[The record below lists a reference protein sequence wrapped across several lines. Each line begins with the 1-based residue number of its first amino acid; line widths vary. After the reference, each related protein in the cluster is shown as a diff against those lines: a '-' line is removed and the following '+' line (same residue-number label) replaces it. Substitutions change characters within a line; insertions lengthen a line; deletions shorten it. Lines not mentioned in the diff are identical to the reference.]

1 MPKFTIASGLPD
13 LPSGLTDKEAGTVIP
28 LYRAIN
34 SVAQQLSLQTGNVQ
48 YSQGELTNIDQ
59 LIGLTDSK
67 EMQIYPKALEVIG
80 YGNLVTLSLSA
91 GKLCMMKATA
101 SDVTKPAHGIC
112 IAPEGVA
119 NGAYGTVLFLRGR
132 TGAVSGTSVG
142 TRYYLSTAG
151 TMQTARPVAPAVL
164 TQHVAIG
171 FGSAGIYLDI
181 QPPRKLNYGVFL
193 QTAPVTAPA
202 INTAYTV
209 PFNTVSLSSGVALGT
224 PASRVAVADQGVYN
238 FQFSAQ
244 LDKLLGGIGTYD
256 FWPRINGGDVANSN
270 GRVKLKDNDSET
282 VAAWNYVF
290 NLNAG
295 DYFELAWAVDDTNCR
310 LEAYAAAAPHP
321 ATPSVILTV
330 TDIA

>member
-13 LPSGLTDKEAGTVIP
+13 LPSGLTDKEAGTVTP

-48 YSQGELTNIDQ
+48 YSQGELANIDQ
-59 LIGLTDSK
+59 LVGLTDGK
-67 EMQIYPKALEVIG
+67 EMQIYPKALEAIG

-101 SDVTKPAHGIC
+101 SDVNKPAHGIC
-112 IAPEGVA
+112 IAPDGVA

-132 TGAVSGTSVG
+132 TEAVSGTSVG

-164 TQHVAIG
+164 TQPVAIG
-171 FGSAGIYLDI
+171 FGSSGIYLDI
-181 QPPRKLNYGVFL
+181 QPPRKLNYGSFL
-193 QTAPVTAPA
+193 QTSSLTAAA
-202 INTAYTV
+202 INTAYTI
-209 PFNTVSLSSGVALGT
+209 PFNTTELSSGVSLGS
-224 PASRVAVADQGVYN
+224 PASRVIVADQGIYN
-238 FQFSAQ
+238 FQFSLQ
-244 LDKLLGGIGTYD
+244 LDKATGGLGVFD
-256 FWPRINGGDVANSN
+256 FWPRINGANVANSN
-270 GRVKLKDNDSET
+270 SRIKLKDNDSET
-282 VAAWNYVF
+282 IAAWNFVF

-295 DYFELAWAVDDTNCR
+295 DYFELAWAVDNTNCR
-310 LEAYAAAAPHP
+310 LEAYAATAPHP

>member
-1 MPKFTIASGLPD
+1 MPKYTLSSGLPD

-34 SVAQQLSLQTGNVQ
+34 SVAQQLSIQTGNVQ
-48 YSQGELTNIDQ
+48 YSQADMANIDQ
-59 LIGLTDSK
+59 LVGLTDGK
-67 EMQIYPKALEVIG
+67 EMQIYPKALAAIG

-91 GKLCMMKATA
+91 GKLCMRKATA

-112 IAPEGVA
+112 IAPDGVA

-164 TQHVAIG
+164 TQPVAIG
-171 FGSAGIYLDI
+171 FGSSGIYLDI
-181 QPPRKLNYGVFL
+181 QPPRKLNYGAFM
-193 QTAPVTAPA
+193 QTNTVSAAA
-202 INTAYTV
+202 INTAYTI
-209 PFNTVSLSSGVALGT
+209 PFNTTDLSSGIALGT
-224 PASRVAVADQGVYN
+224 PTSRVIVADQGIYN
-238 FQFSAQ
+238 FQFSLQ
-244 LDKLLGGIGTYD
+244 LDKTAGGLGVFD
-256 FWPRINGGDVANSN
+256 FWPRINGADVANSN
-270 GRVKLKDNDSET
+270 SRIKLKDNDSEM
-282 VAAWNYVF
+282 VAAWNFVF

-295 DYFELAWAVDDTNCR
+295 DYFELAWAVDSTTCT
-310 LEAYAAAAPHP
+310 LAAFTASAPHP

>member
-13 LPSGLTDKEAGTVIP
+13 LPSGLTDKEAGTVNP

-48 YSQGELTNIDQ
+48 YSQVEMSSIDQ
-59 LIGLTDSK
+59 LVGLTDGK
-67 EMQIYPKALEVIG
+67 EMQIYPKALEAIG

-112 IAPEGVA
+112 IAPDGVA

-164 TQHVAIG
+164 TQVVAIG
-171 FGSAGIYLDI
+171 FGSSGIYLDI

-193 QTAPVTAPA
+193 QTNAVTAAA
-202 INTAYTV
+202 INTAYSI
-209 PFNTVSLSSGVALGT
+209 PFNTTELSSGVALGS
-224 PASRVAVADQGVYN
+224 PASRVVVADQGVYN
-238 FQFSAQ
+238 FQFSIQ
-244 LDKLLGGIGTYD
+244 LDKTTGAIGTFD

-270 GRVKLKDNDSET
+270 GRIRLKDNNSEML
-282 VAAWNYVF
+282 ASWNYVF

-295 DYFELAWAVDDTNCR
+295 DYFELAWAVDDINCR
-310 LEAYAAAAPHP
+310 LEAYTAAAPHP
-321 ATPSVILTV
+321 ATPSAILTV